1 MKKLFFAIC
10 FSIYSIS
17 AQAEVRGVLDYNQ
30 AQTQAHSLSLEE
42 QNSIMRERQKF
53 YQMPAEEMRNYL
65 QERLKNVVVTKFDN
79 EDGLGGSGAMSIEKS
94 PEAKEIEKQANKS
107 FFERVYDN
115 AMNSVINLS
124 KPRPKAPLYSENK
137 KILPSAAEKALYQQI
152 QSMQNQQ
159 TSGPVIETTLPPN
172 NTKVLIPAMEHI
184 PYYFSQIEIL
194 PDSLGKFTDTIVV
207 VANNE
212 KIKNGLIRAF
222 PKYIINRE
230 GERQKLSYNIIDVKI
245 NEKSIPYKIIDRGN
259 YIFFEPKYNT
269 PLIPGVYQFSFE
281 YTINNIILSYENF
294 DEFYW
299 NINGNI
305 WNMVIARMGAALSL
319 PAGTEPLGQ
328 VALSG
333 YVGNWNEN
341 NVEFYSNSNQKNIIG
356 LQSKKP
362 LFIGESV
369 NLILS
374 IPKDMVNITSFN
386 GKLLNFINQ
395 YGNILFAFIG
405 FLVIAIS
412 YILSWRDFIKNPQK
426 YNYSSKNPYLMHYVI
441 ENKIDLKNYGIFLL
455 ELFKKNIIDIEKNEQ
470 NIFLIKR
477 TDNFA
482 SLNKNE
488 KKALSCLFNN
498 HEATLNINDNNQEKL
513 KSSTF
518 FVIKNIKEQIFKFKL
533 KLCYPYLGFGIAM
546 LILSQIA
553 IALLENNFNYYLSFL
568 LIADILFASFI
579 YLFRIN
585 FKEKWIRIF
594 AKTFAIFGLGST
606 IFLLLAII
614 NLSASIFILAS
625 VISIMIFIKQT
636 FTTNVL
642 LKFCAAKANEL
653 IKMYKEKRETFSIG
667 NEFFRNQTLIFA
679 LNCEDLYDNEQSKI
693 PLINKIIEK
702 IE

>member
-1 MKKLFFAIC
+1 MRKLFFAIC

-30 AQTQAHSLSLEE
+30 AQTQAQHLNMEE
-42 QNSIMRERQKF
+42 QNKIMKEKQKF
-53 YQMPAEEMRNYL
+53 SQMSAEEMQNYL
-65 QERLKNVVVTKFDN
+65 QERLKSVVITKIDN
-79 EDGLGGSGAMSIEKS
+79 EDGLGGGGAMSVERS
-94 PEAKEIEKQANKS
+94 AEAQELEKQANKS

-115 AMNSVINLS
+115 AMNNITNLS
-124 KPRPKAPLYSENK
+124 KPRPKAPLYTENK

-152 QSMQNQQ
+152 QSTQKQQ
-159 TSGPVIETTLPPN
+159 TSGPVIEAPLPPN
-172 NTKVLIPAMEHI
+172 NSKVLIPAMEHI
-184 PYYFSQIEIL
+184 PYYFSQIELL
-194 PDSLGKFTDTIVV
+194 PDSLSKFTDTIVV

-212 KIKNGLIRAF
+212 KIKSGLIRAF

-230 GERQKLSYNIIDVKI
+230 GERQKLAYNIINVKI
-245 NEKSIPYKIIDRGN
+245 NEESIPYQIVDRGN
-259 YIFFEPKYNT
+259 YVFFEPKYNT

-281 YTINNIILSYENF
+281 YTINNIILSYDNF

-305 WNMVIARMGAALSL
+305 WNLVIARMGAALSL

-341 NVEFYSNSNQKNIIG
+341 NVEFYNNPNQKNIMG

-412 YILSWRDFIKNPQK
+412 YILSWKDFIKNPQK
-426 YNYSSKNPYLMHYVI
+426 YNYSSKNPYIMRYAL
-441 ENKIDLKNYGIFLL
+441 ENKIDIKNFGIFLL
-455 ELFKKNIIDIEKNEQ
+455 ELFKKNIIDVERNEE

-488 KKALSCLFNN
+488 RKAISCLFNN
-498 HEATLNINDNNQEKL
+498 HEATLNINVNNKTKL
-513 KSSTF
+513 LTAMSYIT
-518 FVIKNIKEQIFKFKL
+518 KNIKEQILKFKL
-533 KLCYPYLGFGIAM
+533 KLCYPYLSFGIAM

-553 IALLENNFNYYLSFL
+553 IALLENNFIYYVSFL
-568 LIADILFASFI
+568 LTSDILFASFI

-585 FKEKWIRIF
+585 FKKKWIKIF
-594 AKTFAIFGLGST
+594 AQTLAIFGLGST

-625 VISIMIFIKQT
+625 VISIMIFTKQI
-636 FTTNVL
+636 FASNVL
-642 LKFCAAKANEL
+642 LKSCAEKTNDL
-653 IKMYKEKRETFSIG
+653 IKIFKEKRDTFSIG
-667 NEFFRNQTLIFA
+667 NEFVRNQTLIFA
-679 LNCEDLYDNEQSKI
+679 LNCEDLYENEQSKM

-702 IE
+702 IK